1 MATDPICGMKVNEEE
16 ARKNNLSIKKQGKEY
31 FFCSENC
38 KTKFS
43 DKENTK
49 SPWYQSKTFSKTF
62 PWILGIVLIVGS
74 ITSIYYGFMTQYMG
88 IFFIIFSLAKLL
100 DVKGFAKAFK
110 QYDLFAKYIPFYAA
124 SYPFIE
130 FILGILYLFNFFIN
144 IAAIITIIILGMGS
158 IGIIKNLLSKNKVQC
173 ACLGTKLNVPLTKVT
188 LLEDIIMVLM
198 AIMLLI

>member
-1 MATDPICGMKVNEEE
+1 
-16 ARKNNLSIKKQGKEY
+16 
-31 FFCSENC
+31 
-38 KTKFS
+38 
-43 DKENTK
+43 
-49 SPWYQSKTFSKTF
+49 
-62 PWILGIVLIVGS
+62 
-74 ITSIYYGFMTQYMG
+74 MTQYMG

-158 IGIIKNLLSKNKVQC
+158 MGIIKNLLSKNKVQC